1 LLERVMAIEDVVYN
15 VDGSVAAYRMSDGR
29 MRVKLP
35 TMTPAAPAAPMEHS
49 ALPDGAGEVPAG
61 AHARRDR
68 FLVYAIILLGSAAL
82 GLLGDVPGGY
92 ILPRGIMGFFAVVG
106 ITSVVVDIQLRASK
120 RKPRSPS

>member
-1 LLERVMAIEDVVYN
+1 MAIEDVVYN

-35 TMTPAAPAAPMEHS
+35 TRAPAAPAAPMEHS
-49 ALPDGAGEVPAG
+49 CTPASMGEIPAS
-61 AHARRDR
+61 AHARRVR

-92 ILPRGIMGFFAVVG
+92 ILPRGIMGFFAGVG
-106 ITSVVVDIQLRASK
+106 ITSVVMDIRLRASK